1 MPIYLRTSFRVPSS
15 WVHETRIVHGQ
26 MAQPPAHSD
35 DALDERDLLP
45 DPIAQLRRWY
55 EDARAAGVPLP
66 EAMALA
72 TADADGRPSVRHVL
86 MRGLDERGIVFFTNY
101 ESRKG
106 AELEANPLAAVV
118 FLWRELDRQA
128 SASGSVERTSE
139 AESDA
144 YFATRPREARIGAW
158 ASLQSRPVASRD
170 ALETRYAEVEAR
182 FPDDDVPRPPGWG
195 GFRLAPDAF
204 EFWKGRRH
212 RLHDRFR
219 YARTPEGWSI
229 ERLYP

>member
-1 MPIYLRTSFRVPSS
+1 
-15 WVHETRIVHGQ
+15 
-26 MAQPPAHSD
+26 MAQPPARSD
-35 DALDERDLLP
+35 DPLDERDLLP
-45 DPIAQLRRWY
+45 DPLEQLRRWY
-55 EDARAAGVPLP
+55 DDAREAGILLP

-86 MRGLDERGIVFFTNY
+86 MRGLDERGIAFFTNY
-101 ESRKG
+101 ESRKA
-106 AELEANPLAAVV
+106 AELAANPPAAVV

-128 SASGSVERTSE
+128 SASGLVERTSE

-158 ASLQSRPVASRD
+158 ASLQSRRVASRD
-170 ALETRYAEVEAR
+170 ALEARYAEVDGR
-182 FPDDDVPRPPGWG
+182 FPDDVPRPPGWG
-195 GFRLAPDAF
+195 GFRLRPDTI

-219 YARTPEGWSI
+219 YVRSPAGWSI

>member
-1 MPIYLRTSFRVPSS
+1 VTRPPDLPEVPID
-15 WVHETRIVHGQ
+15 E
-26 MAQPPAHSD
+26 
-35 DALDERDLLP
+35 ALDERDLLL
-45 DPIAQLRRWY
+45 DPLEQLALWY
-55 EDARAAGVPLP
+55 EDARAAGIVLP

-72 TADADGRPSVRHVL
+72 TADPDGRPSVRHVL
-86 MRGLDERGIVFFTNY
+86 MRGLDDRGIVFFTNY
-101 ESRKG
+101 ESRK
-106 AELEANPLAAVV
+106 AVELATNPRAAVV

-128 SASGSVERTSE
+128 SASGLIERTSQ

-158 ASLQSRPVASRD
+158 ASMQSRPAASRE
-170 ALETRYAEVEAR
+170 ALEARYAEVDAR
-182 FPDDDVPRPPGWG
+182 FPGADVPRPPGWG
-195 GFRLAPDAF
+195 GFRLRPDEF

-219 YARTPEGWSI
+219 YARTPDGWSI